1 MRFAASCDLHKSIN
15 IFQEKESQTKRS
27 PGFLGRF
34 FFHFSEVRAFLLEV
48 HLFVIRAAVS
58 VVLIGNGG
66 NMMYRAVDDHLR
78 PLGAMNRQDRTAKP
92 GWDFSVGLWM
102 FAMGLSVLP

>member
-1 MRFAASCDLHKSIN
+1 MTSGRKAEDLG
-15 IFQEKESQTKRS
+15 QTA
-27 PGFLGRF
+27 
-34 FFHFSEVRAFLLEV
+34 VV
-48 HLFVIRAAVS
+48 FVIRAAVS

-78 PLGAMNRQDRTAKP
+78 PLGAMNRHDRTAKP